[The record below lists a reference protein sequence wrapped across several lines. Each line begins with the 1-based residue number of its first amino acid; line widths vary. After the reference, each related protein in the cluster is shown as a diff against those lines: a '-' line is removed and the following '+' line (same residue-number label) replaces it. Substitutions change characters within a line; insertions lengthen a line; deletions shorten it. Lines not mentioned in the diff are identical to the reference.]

1 MRPVEKQYEV
11 YCLKDRLF
19 YDVLDGQESPA
30 FAIADDPLPEGWER
44 IQRNEWLIYIPPVHE
59 IPAQGWKI
67 HVSAGHENAPGVL
80 ARVRDYCV
88 PRGISFKHL
97 RSVDVLLMR
106 NAKYSPRG
114 ASGKLVTIYPRDE
127 AELERILIEL
137 GTILEGEPGPYI
149 LSDLRIGEGPL
160 YVRYGGFAE
169 RHCEDETGRLVA
181 AIEDGA
187 GRLVPDR
194 RDPVFTVPPW
204 VTLPTCLAPH
214 LDARNAVTMT
224 GVPYKIT
231 EALHFSNG
239 GGVYAG
245 EDTRTG
251 RRVVLKE
258 GRPHAGLAA
267 DGADAVTRIRREHD
281 ILRLLTGIEGV
292 PEALDHFVVGD
303 HHFLVEEFVEGRP
316 LNTFFAERHPL
327 LDPEPD
333 PADLAA
339 YAEWA
344 LKIYAGTERIIDA
357 VHARGVA
364 FNDLHMFN
372 IMVGPDDAVALI
384 DFEAAAPAAEERRQ
398 TLANPGFL
406 APPDRRGTAVD
417 RYALACLKIALFTP
431 TTNLFMLDPAKA
443 AHLAEV
449 IASWFPVPPGYL
461 EPAVEEITRG
471 GPGRHSIPRLAP
483 EPPGWENAR
492 GALSTAILASA
503 TPERDDRLYPG
514 DIQQFGGGGLG
525 LAYGAAGVLYAL
537 DVTGCEIPPAH
548 EEWLIAHATDPALGS
563 GLGLYDGLHGAA
575 YGLAHLGHLDAAS
588 KVVDICLGERWERL
602 GTDLHGGLPGVALN
616 LAFLADAL
624 SSPDLLSAAT
634 RAAQIVADH
643 VAAASGVPARPGLMR
658 GMSGPALMF
667 IRLFERTGD
676 TNLLD
681 LAARA
686 INLDLDGCVTDKN
699 GALHVDDGNRVLPYL
714 ARGSVGIG
722 MVIDDYLMHRVDA
735 RFIAARAAIRTAALT
750 RYYAQPGLF
759 SGRAGMLLH
768 LARQGDTRTATHV
781 RDMAWHALSYGGGL
795 AFPGENLLRL
805 SMDLGTGTAG
815 VLLALG
821 AALHD
826 SPVHLP
832 FLTAPER
839 PARTLVGSG
848 TIRSARR

>member
-1 MRPVEKQYEV
+1 VEKQYEV

-30 FAIADDPLPEGWER
+30 FSIVDESLPDGWQR
-44 IQRNEWLIYIPPVHE
+44 IRRSEWIVYVPPVHE
-59 IPAQGWKI
+59 IPTQGWKV
-67 HVSAGHENAPGVL
+67 HVSATHDNAEDVL
-80 ARVRDYCV
+80 TRVRDYCV
-88 PRGISFKHL
+88 AWNISFKHL
-97 RSVDVLLMR
+97 RSVNVLLMR

-127 AELERILIEL
+127 KELERILDDL
-137 GTILEGEPGPYI
+137 GTLLRGQPGPYI
-149 LSDLRIGEGPL
+149 LSDLRIGDGPL
-160 YVRYGGFAE
+160 YVRYGGFTE
-169 RHCEDETGRLVA
+169 RHCEDDDGRMVA
-181 AIEDGA
+181 AIEDGT

-204 VTLPTCLAPH
+204 VTLPDCLIPH
-214 LDARNAVTMT
+214 RDARDAVTMT
-224 GVPYKIT
+224 GIPYTIT

-251 RRVVLKE
+251 RKVVLKE

-267 DGADAVTRIRREHD
+267 DGADAVTRLRREHD
-281 ILRLLTGIEGV
+281 MLRLLTGVDGV
-292 PEALDHFVVGD
+292 PKVFDYFVVGE

-327 LDPEPD
+327 LDPEP
-333 PADLAA
+333 AEQDLADYTA
-339 YAEWA
+339 WA
-344 LKIYAGTERIIDA
+344 VKVYEGTERIIRK

-372 IMVGPDDAVALI
+372 IMVGPGDDVNLI
-384 DFEAAAPAAEERRQ
+384 DFEAAAPAAEGRRQ
-398 TLANPGFL
+398 TIANPGFL
-406 APPDRRGTAVD
+406 APPDRRGTAID
-417 RYALACLKIALFTP
+417 LYGLACLKIALFTP

-449 IASWFPVPPGYL
+449 IAEWFPVPDGFL
-461 EPAVEEITRG
+461 AEAVEEITRG
-471 GPGRHSIPRLAP
+471 EPGRHAIPRLAP
-483 EPPGWENAR
+483 EPPGWEHAR
-492 GALSTAILASA
+492 AALSTAVLASA
-503 TPERDDRLYPG
+503 TPQRDDRLFPG

-525 LAYGAAGVLYAL
+525 LAFGAAGVLYAL
-537 DVTGCEIPPAH
+537 DVTGCRRTPEH
-548 EEWLIAHATDPALGS
+548 EDWLIEHATDPPRGS

-575 YGLAHLGHLDAAS
+575 YGLAHLGHLDAAT

-602 GTDLHGGLPGVALN
+602 GIDLHGGLPGVALN
-616 LAFLADAL
+616 LAHLGDV
-624 SSPDLLSAAT
+624 LSAPELRDTAA
-634 RAAQIVADH
+634 RAARIVTDH
-643 VAAASGVPARPGLMR
+643 VMAAEGTPARPGLMR

-667 IRLFERTGD
+667 IRLYERTGD
-676 TNLLD
+676 PDQLD

-686 INLDLDGCVTDKN
+686 IGLDLDGCTTDKN
-699 GALHVDDGNRVLPYL
+699 GALHVDDGSRVLPYL

-722 MVIDDYLMHRVDA
+722 MVIDDYLAHREDE
-735 RFIAARAAIRTAALT
+735 RFRKAQEQIRTAALT
-750 RYYAQPGLF
+750 RYYAQSGLF

-768 LARQGDTRTATHV
+768 LARQRDPRAATHV
-781 RDMAWHALSYGGGL
+781 RDIAWHALSYGGGL
-795 AFPGENLLRL
+795 AFPGENLLRM

-826 SPVHLP
+826 RPVHLP
-832 FLTAPER
+832 FLAAPEP
-839 PARTLVGSG
+839 PARSLAG
-848 TIRSARR
+848 TATHTARG

>member
-1 MRPVEKQYEV
+1 VEKQYEV

-30 FAIADDPLPEGWER
+30 FAIAGEPLPEGWQR
-44 IQRNEWLIYIPPVHE
+44 IQRSEWIVYVPPVHE
-59 IPAQGWKI
+59 IPSQGWKI
-67 HVSAGHENAPGVL
+67 HVSASHENAGDVL
-80 ARVRDYCV
+80 VRVRDYCL

-97 RSVDVLLMR
+97 RSVNMLLMR

-114 ASGKLVTIYPRDE
+114 ASGKLVTIYPRDD
-127 AELERILIEL
+127 AELELILTDL
-137 GTILEGEPGPYI
+137 GALLAGEPGPYI
-149 LSDLRIGEGPL
+149 LSDLRAGEGPL
-160 YVRYGGFAE
+160 YVRYGGFVE
-169 RHCEDETGRLVA
+169 RHCEDTDGRMVA
-181 AIEDGA
+181 AIEDGD

-194 RDPVFTVPPW
+194 RDPVFTVPDW
-204 VTLPTCLAPH
+204 VTMPACLAPH
-214 LDARNAVTMT
+214 VEARNAVTMT
-224 GVPYKIT
+224 GIPYRIT

-267 DGADAVTRIRREHD
+267 DGADAVTRVRREHD
-281 ILRLLTGIEGV
+281 ILRLLAGVDGV
-292 PEALDHFVVGD
+292 PEILDYFVVGE

-333 PADLAA
+333 PGDLAD
-339 YAEWA
+339 YAAWA
-344 LKIYAGTERIIDA
+344 MKIYSGTERIIDA

-372 IMVGPDDAVALI
+372 IMVASDDTVALI

-406 APPDRRGTAVD
+406 APPDRRGTAID
-417 RYALACLKIALFTP
+417 RYSLACLKIALFTP
-431 TTNLFMLDPAKA
+431 TTNLFMLDLGKA

-449 IASWFPVPPGYL
+449 IAEWFPVPEGYL
-461 EPAVEEITRG
+461 QQAVDEITRG
-471 GPGRHSIPRLAP
+471 EPGRATIPRLVP
-483 EPPGWENAR
+483 EPPGWEHAR
-492 GALSTAILASA
+492 DALRTAILASA
-503 TPERDDRLYPG
+503 TPGRDDRLFPG
-514 DIQQFGGGGLG
+514 DIQQFGSGGLG
-525 LAYGAAGVLYAL
+525 LAFGAAGVLYTL
-537 DVTGCEIPPAH
+537 DVTGCGVAPEHAN
-548 EEWLIAHATDPALGS
+548 WLAEHATDPPRGT

-575 YGLAHLGHLDAAS
+575 YGLAHLGHRDAAT
-588 KVVDICLGERWERL
+588 KVIDICLGERWEKL
-602 GTDLHGGLPGVALN
+602 GIDLHGGLPGVALN
-616 LAFLADAL
+616 LDHLAGVLDAPAL
-624 SSPDLLSAAT
+624 REAAG
-634 RAAQIVADH
+634 RAARIVADH
-643 VAAASGVPARPGLMR
+643 VLAAEGVPARPGLMR

-667 IRLFERTGD
+667 IRFFERTGD
-676 TNLLD
+676 PVLLD

-686 INLDLDGCVTDKN
+686 IELDLDGCKTDKN
-699 GALHVDDGNRVLPYL
+699 DALHVDDGSRILPYL

-722 MVIDDYLMHRVDA
+722 MVIDDYLVHREDE
-735 RFIAARAAIRTAALT
+735 RFREAQGKIRTAALT
-750 RYYAQPGLF
+750 RYYAQSGLF

-768 LARQGDTRTATHV
+768 LARQRDPRAAMHV

-795 AFPGENLLRL
+795 AFPGENLLRM

-826 SPVHLP
+826 RPVHLP
-832 FLTAPER
+832 FLAAPEL
-839 PARTLVGSG
+839 PAESLAGIT
-848 TIRSARR
+848 TISTRG

>member
-1 MRPVEKQYEV
+1 VEKQYEV

-30 FAIADDPLPEGWER
+30 FAIVEDPLPEGWQR
-44 IQRNEWLIYIPPVHE
+44 IQRSEWVSYVPPVHL
-59 IPAQGWKI
+59 IPSQGWKI
-67 HVSAGHENAPGVL
+67 HISASHENAPDVL
-80 ARVRDYCV
+80 VRVRDYCI

-97 RSVDVLLMR
+97 RSVNMLLMR

-114 ASGKLVTIYPRDE
+114 ASGKLITIYPRDD
-127 AELERILIEL
+127 AELSRMIDEL
-137 GTILEGEPGPYI
+137 GAELRGEPGPYI
-149 LSDLRIGEGPL
+149 LSDLRVGEGPL
-160 YVRYGGFAE
+160 YVRYGGFTE
-169 RHCEDETGRLVA
+169 RHCADETGRLVA
-181 AIEDGA
+181 AIEDGD

-194 RDPVFTVPPW
+194 RDPVFTLPAW
-204 VTLPTCLAPH
+204 VTLPECLVPH

-224 GVPYKIT
+224 GIPYEIK

-245 EDTRTG
+245 EDTRTA
-251 RRVVLKE
+251 RMVVLKE

-267 DGADAVTRIRREHD
+267 DGADAVARVRREHD
-281 ILRLLTGIEGV
+281 ILRLLAGIDGV
-292 PEALDHFVVGD
+292 PEALDYFIVGE

-333 PADLAA
+333 AEDLAD
-339 YAEWA
+339 YAAWA
-344 LKIYAGTERIIDA
+344 MKIYADTERIIKK

-372 IMVGPDDAVALI
+372 IMVAPDDTVSLI
-384 DFEAAAPAAEERRQ
+384 DFEAAAPAAEKRRQ

-406 APPDRRGTAVD
+406 APPNRRGTEID
-417 RYALACLKIALFTP
+417 RYSLACLKIALFTP
-431 TTNLFMLDPAKA
+431 TTNLFMLDLAKA

-449 IASWFPVPPGYL
+449 IAEWFPVPEGYL
-461 EPAVEEITRG
+461 QEAVDEITRG
-471 GPGRHSIPRLAP
+471 EPDRPSIPRFTP
-483 EPPGWENAR
+483 EPPGWEHAR
-492 GALSTAILASA
+492 TALSKAILASA
-503 TPERDDRLYPG
+503 TPKRDDRLFPG
-514 DIQQFGGGGLG
+514 DIQQFGSGGLG
-525 LAYGAAGVLYAL
+525 LAFGAAGVLYAL
-537 DVTGCEIPPAH
+537 DVTGCDVSPEHAN
-548 EEWLIAHATDPALGS
+548 WLVEHATDPPQGT

-575 YGLAHLGHLDAAS
+575 YGLAHLGHLDAAG
-588 KVVDICLGERWERL
+588 KTLDICLGERWEKL
-602 GTDLHGGLPGVALN
+602 GIDLHGGLPGVALN
-616 LAFLADAL
+616 LDHLAGVL
-624 SSPDLLSAAT
+624 SSPDLHEAAA

-643 VAAASGVPARPGLMR
+643 VLAAEGVPVRPGLMR

-667 IRLFERTGD
+667 IRFFERTGD
-676 TNLLD
+676 PILLD

-686 INLDLDGCVTDKN
+686 IGLDLDGCTTDKN
-699 GALHVDDGNRVLPYL
+699 GALHVDDGSRILPYL

-722 MVIDDYLMHRVDA
+722 MVIDDYLAHREDE
-735 RFIAARAAIRTAALT
+735 RFRAAQAQIRRAALT
-750 RYYAQPGLF
+750 RYYAQSGLF

-768 LARQGDTRTATHV
+768 LARQGDPRTAMHV

-795 AFPGENLLRL
+795 AFPGENLLRM

-826 SPVHLP
+826 GPVHLP
-832 FLTAPER
+832 FLAAPEL
-839 PARTLVGSG
+839 PARSLAG
-848 TIRSARR
+848 TATTYSARG

>member
-1 MRPVEKQYEV
+1 VEKQYEV

-30 FAIADDPLPEGWER
+30 FAIADEPLPHGWER
-44 IQRNEWLIYIPPVHE
+44 IARSEWVVYVPPVHE

-67 HVSAGHENAPGVL
+67 HVSAGHENAADVL
-80 ARVRDYCV
+80 VRVRDYCL
-88 PRGISFKHL
+88 PKGISFKHL
-97 RSVDVLLMR
+97 RSPNVLLMR

-114 ASGKLVTIYPRDE
+114 ASGKLVAIYPRDE
-127 AELERILIEL
+127 TEFEVIIKDLSAILA
-137 GTILEGEPGPYI
+137 GEPGPYI

-160 YVRYGGFAE
+160 YVRYGGFTE
-169 RHCEDETGRLVA
+169 RHCEDTDGRMVA

-194 RDPVFTVPPW
+194 RDPVFTLPEW
-204 VTLPTCLAPH
+204 VTMPACLAPH
-214 LDARNAVTMT
+214 VEARNAVTMT
-224 GVPYKIT
+224 GVPYQIT

-281 ILRLLTGIEGV
+281 ILRLLAGVEGV
-292 PEALDHFVVGD
+292 PEALDYFVVGD

-327 LDPEPD
+327 LDPEPAPD
-333 PADLAA
+333 DLAA
-339 YAEWA
+339 YADWA
-344 LKIYAGTERIIDA
+344 MGVHAGTERIIAA

-372 IMVGPDDAVALI
+372 IMVAPDDTVSLI
-384 DFEAAAPAAEERRQ
+384 DFEAAAPAAEQRRQ
-398 TLANPGFL
+398 SLANPGFL
-406 APPDRRGTAVD
+406 APPDRRGTAID
-417 RYALACLKIALFTP
+417 RYSLACLKIALFTP
-431 TTNLFMLDPAKA
+431 TTSLFMLDLGKA

-449 IASWFPVPPGYL
+449 IAEWFPVPDGYL
-461 EPAVEEITRG
+461 RSAVEEITRG
-471 GPGRHSIPRLAP
+471 EPGRAVIPRLAP
-483 EPPGWENAR
+483 DQPGWEYAR
-492 GALSTAILASA
+492 GALSRAILASA
-503 TPERDDRLYPG
+503 TPSRDDRLFPG
-514 DIQQFGGGGLG
+514 DIQQFGSGGLG
-525 LAYGAAGVLYAL
+525 LAFGAAGVLYAL
-537 DVTGCEIPPAH
+537 DVTGCGTLPEH
-548 EEWLIAHATDPALGS
+548 ERWLADHATDPPRGT

-575 YGLAHLGHLDAAS
+575 YGLAHLGHLDAAG
-588 KVVDICLGERWERL
+588 KVVDICLGERWEKL
-602 GTDLHGGLPGVALN
+602 GIDLHGGLPGVALN
-616 LAFLADAL
+616 LLHL
-624 SSPDLLSAAT
+624 SSVLDAPALREAAA

-643 VAAASGVPARPGLMR
+643 VVAASGAPVRPGLMR

-676 TNLLD
+676 PDLLD

-686 INLDLDGCVTDKN
+686 IGLDLDGCRTDKN
-699 GALHVDDGNRVLPYL
+699 DALHVDDGSRVLPYL

-722 MVIDDYLMHRVDA
+722 MVIDDYLAHREDE
-735 RFIAARAAIRTAALT
+735 RFREARAKIRTASLT
-750 RYYAQPGLF
+750 RYYAQSTLF

-768 LARQGDTRTATHV
+768 LARQHDTRAAIHV

-795 AFPGENLLRL
+795 AFPGENLLRM

-826 SPVHLP
+826 RPVHLP
-832 FLTAPER
+832 FLAAPEQ
-839 PARTLVGSG
+839 PARSLAG
-848 TIRSARR
+848 TTTSSTRG

>member
-1 MRPVEKQYEV
+1 M

-30 FAIADDPLPEGWER
+30 FTIVDDPLPDGWQR
-44 IQRNEWLIYIPPVHE
+44 IQRSEWTVYVPPVHDV
-59 IPAQGWKI
+59 PSQGWKI
-67 HVSAGHENAPGVL
+67 HVSATHENASDVL
-80 ARVRDYCV
+80 IRVRDYCL
-88 PRGISFKHL
+88 PKGISFKHL
-97 RSVDVLLMR
+97 RSADMLLMR

-114 ASGKLVTIYPRDE
+114 ASGKLVTIYPRDD
-127 AELERILIEL
+127 AEFARILDEL
-137 GTILEGEPGPYI
+137 GTTLAGEPGPYI
-149 LSDLRIGEGPL
+149 LSDLRIGKGPL
-160 YVRYGGFAE
+160 YVRYGGFTE
-169 RHCEDETGRLVA
+169 QHCEDETGRLVA
-181 AIEDGA
+181 AIEDGD

-194 RDPVFTVPPW
+194 RDPVFTVPDW
-204 VTLPTCLAPH
+204 VTLPDCLTFH
-214 LDARNAVTMT
+214 LDARNAVTMA
-224 GVPYKIT
+224 GIPYRIT

-239 GGVYAG
+239 GGVYAA

-251 RRVVLKE
+251 RKAVLKE

-281 ILRLLTGIEGV
+281 ILRLLDGIDGV
-292 PEALDHFVVGD
+292 PRAFEHFVVGD

-333 PADLAA
+333 PQDLADYTA
-339 YAEWA
+339 WA
-344 LKIYAGTERIIDA
+344 MKIYAGTERIIKQ

-372 IMVGPDDAVALI
+372 IMVAPDDTVALI
-384 DFEAAAPAAEERRQ
+384 DFEAAAPAAENRRQ

-406 APPDRRGTAVD
+406 APPDRRGTAID
-417 RYALACLKIALFTP
+417 RYSLACLKIALFTP
-431 TTNLFMLDPAKA
+431 TTNLFMLDLAKA

-449 IASWFPVPPGYL
+449 IADWFPVPPGYL
-461 EPAVEEITRG
+461 EEAVEEITRG
-471 GPGRHSIPRLAP
+471 EPGRWPIPRLAP

-492 GALSTAILASA
+492 AALSKAILASA
-503 TPERDDRLYPG
+503 TPQRDDRLFPG
-514 DIQQFGGGGLG
+514 DIQQFGSGGLG
-525 LAYGAAGVLYAL
+525 LAFGAAGVLYTL
-537 DVTGCEIPPAH
+537 DITGYGVSFEH
-548 EEWLIAHATDPALGS
+548 ENWLIEHATDPPRGT

-575 YGLAHLGHLDAAS
+575 YGLAHLGHPDAAA
-588 KVVDICLGERWERL
+588 KVIDICLGERWERL
-602 GTDLHGGLPGVALN
+602 GIDLHGGLPGVALN
-616 LAFLADAL
+616 LDHLAGVLSDPAL
-624 SSPDLLSAAT
+624 RGAAT

-643 VAAASGVPARPGLMR
+643 VMAADGAPARPGLMR

-667 IRLFERTGD
+667 LRLFERTGD

-686 INLDLDGCVTDKN
+686 IGLDLDGCVTDKN
-699 GALHVDDGNRVLPYL
+699 GAMHVDDGSRVLPYL

-722 MVIDDYLMHRVDA
+722 MVIDDYLLHREDE
-735 RFIAARAAIRTAALT
+735 RFRAAQAAIRTAALT
-750 RYYAQPGLF
+750 RYYAQSGLF

-768 LARQGDTRTATHV
+768 LARQRDPRTAMHV

-795 AFPGENLLRL
+795 AFPGENLLRM

-826 SPVHLP
+826 GPVHLP
-832 FLTAPER
+832 FLAAPEL
-839 PARTLVGSG
+839 PARTLAG
-848 TIRSARR
+848 TGTTHSARR

>member
-1 MRPVEKQYEV
+1 MEKQYEV

-30 FAIADDPLPEGWER
+30 FAIADEPLPEGWQR
-44 IQRNEWLIYIPPVHE
+44 IPRSEWIVYLPPVHE

-67 HVSAGHENAPGVL
+67 HVSATHDNATDVL
-80 ARVRDYCV
+80 VRVRDHCL
-88 PRGISFKHL
+88 PNGISFKHL
-97 RSVDVLLMR
+97 RSNDVLLMR

-114 ASGKLVTIYPRDE
+114 VSGKLVTIYPRDE
-127 AELERILIEL
+127 AELERIIGEL
-137 GTILEGEPGPYI
+137 GAVLAGEPGPYI

-160 YVRYGGFAE
+160 YVRYGGFTE
-169 RHCEDETGRLVA
+169 RHCEDADGRLVA
-181 AIEDGA
+181 AIEDGE

-194 RDPVFTVPPW
+194 RDPVFTVPDW
-204 VTLPTCLAPH
+204 VTMPACLIPH

-224 GVPYKIT
+224 GVPYTIT

-267 DGADAVTRIRREHD
+267 DGADAVTRVRREHD
-281 ILRLLTGIEGV
+281 MLRLLAGIEGV
-292 PEALDHFVVGD
+292 PEVLDYFVAGE

-316 LNTFFAERHPL
+316 LNTFFAERHPM

-333 PADLAA
+333 SRDLTA

-344 LKIYAGTERIIDA
+344 MKIYAGTERIIKE

-372 IMVGPDDAVALI
+372 IMVGPDDTVALI

-398 TLANPGFL
+398 TIANPGFL
-406 APPDRRGTAVD
+406 APPDRRGTAID
-417 RYALACLKIALFTP
+417 RYGLACLKIALFTP
-431 TTNLFMLDPAKA
+431 ATNLFMLDLAKA

-449 IASWFPVPPGYL
+449 IAGWFPVPDGYL
-461 EPAVEEITRG
+461 RQAVEEITRG
-471 GPGRHSIPRLAP
+471 EPKRRSIPRFAP
-483 EPPGWENAR
+483 DRPGWDRAR
-492 GALSTAILASA
+492 EALSTAILASA
-503 TPERDDRLYPG
+503 TPGRDDRLFPG

-525 LAYGAAGVLYAL
+525 LAFGAAGVLYAL
-537 DVTGCEIPPAH
+537 DVTGCGTPPEH
-548 EEWLIAHATDPALGS
+548 VDWLAEHATDPPSGT

-575 YGLAHLGHLDAAS
+575 YGLAHLGRLDAAA
-588 KVVDICLGERWERL
+588 KVVDICLGERWEKL
-602 GTDLHGGLPGVALN
+602 GVDLHGGLSGIALN
-616 LAFLADAL
+616 LAHLADV
-624 SSPDLLSAAT
+624 LSAPALREAAA

-643 VAAASGVPARPGLMR
+643 VAAAEGVPARPGLMR

-667 IRLFERTGD
+667 VRLFERTGD
-676 TNLLD
+676 PALLD

-686 INLDLDGCVTDKN
+686 IGLDLDGCTTDKN
-699 GALHVDDGNRVLPYL
+699 GALHVDDGSRILPYL

-722 MVIDDYLMHRVDA
+722 MVIDDYLVHREDE
-735 RFIAARAAIRTAALT
+735 RFRAAQGKIRTAALT
-750 RYYAQPGLF
+750 RYYAQSGLF

-768 LARQGDTRTATHV
+768 LARQGDPRAATHV

-815 VLLALG
+815 VLLSLG

-826 SPVHLP
+826 STVHLP
-832 FLTAPER
+832 FLAEPKLPVR
-839 PARTLVGSG
+839 PLTGTGTTRT
-848 TIRSARR
+848 ARR